1 MPYLAAIVVIIC
13 MSVAATFTFFTSG
26 AASEKYETSLLQSE
40 WSRIH
45 AAEIQAPKIFHI
57 KTDREYFVLADQYNG
72 DLLLTLLNPEDRQ
85 SLRVFPGEAY
95 LPSNAAIALLK
106 STLHISPA
114 VVSQLEAKAGSK

>member
-1 MPYLAAIVVIIC
+1 MPYLAAIVVIVC
-13 MSVAATFTFFTSG
+13 MSVAATITFFTSG
-26 AASEKYETSLLQSE
+26 EASEKYETSLLQSE

-45 AAEIQAPKIFHI
+45 VTEIQAPKIIHI
-57 KTDREYFVLADQYNG
+57 KTGHEYFVLAEQYNG

-95 LPSNAAIALLK
+95 VPSSAAIALLK
-106 STLHISPA
+106 STPHISPA

>member
-26 AASEKYETSLLQSE
+26 EASEKYETSLLQSE

-45 AAEIQAPKIFHI
+45 AAEIQAPKIIHI
-57 KTDREYFVLADQYNG
+57 KTGHEYFVLAEQYNG

-95 LPSNAAIALLK
+95 VLSSAAIALLK
-106 STLHISPA
+106 STPQASSP
-114 VVSQLEAKAGSK
+114 VVSQLALKAASK

>member
-1 MPYLAAIVVIIC
+1 MPYLAAIVVIVC

-45 AAEIQAPKIFHI
+45 AAEIQAPKIIHI

-85 SLRVFPGEAY
+85 SLRTFPGEAY
-95 LPSNAAIALLK
+95 VPSSAAIALLK
-106 STLHISPA
+106 STPHISPA